1 MSIFKMGY
9 FIELHYYALI
19 RNIRVECVSERGEKL
34 EAILPFDSIDYYFD
48 YDSNCRKTKTIKK
61 ALCNY
66 YYIRYGSELLTN
78 RELLKNGL
86 IFNDR
91 AYKISDLKIIEYPA
105 ELISRIK
112 TIYRYFWNKRDKQYI
127 NNPQKFYLKNK
138 HVLEISEEL
147 HSEIKKL
154 GFKF

>member
-1 MSIFKMGY
+1 MGY

-48 YDSNCRKTKTIKK
+48 YDSS
-61 ALCNY
+61 Y